1 MIIEKDM
8 VGLCALSKNPKH
20 ISELSAYI
28 LDVTDLNTCDEC
40 GVVEYSDDLNW
51 WEYMDEKDQ
60 IFWSQHKEGDALCN
74 DCWKYGK

>member
-20 ISELSAYI
+20 ISQLCAHI
-28 LDVTDLNTCDEC
+28 LDVTDLNICDKC

-51 WEYMDEKDQ
+51 WEYMNKKDQ
-60 IFWSQHKEGDALCN
+60 IFWSQHKEGDALCD
-74 DCWKYGK
+74 DCWKD